1 MDPRIAEIDCP
12 EEAYTFSVEF
22 SRSHCNLYN
31 TGIVK
36 ITPETN
42 LQFCEDI
49 RVVMHNRKFFGH
61 HDGGGL
67 GGKKKTML
75 LPSGVVVSS
84 HCAELDEPFAA
95 MPTICDLLSQ
105 SLRRCLLRHR
115 SSTTSSGV
123 TRRHRQSCCC
133 TTSVVAAT
141 TLTRSRARSPTSTAS
156 SL

>member
-42 LQFCEDI
+42 MQFCEDI

-75 LPSGVVVSS
+75 LPSGIVVSS
-84 HCAELDEPFAA
+84 HCAELDEPF
-95 MPTICDLLSQ
+95 S
-105 SLRRCLLRHR
+105 
-115 SSTTSSGV
+115 
-123 TRRHRQSCCC
+123 
-133 TTSVVAAT
+133 
-141 TLTRSRARSPTSTAS
+141 
-156 SL
+156 

>member
-1 MDPRIAEIDCP
+1 MQARLLQGWRDVPAADIGAVVDTLMAVSQLLATEPRIAEIDFP
-12 EEAYTFSVEF
+12 EEAYTFSVDF

-42 LQFCEDI
+42 MQFCEDI

-75 LPSGVVVSS
+75 LPSGIVVSG
-84 HCAELDEPFAA
+84 C
-95 MPTICDLLSQ
+95 
-105 SLRRCLLRHR
+105 
-115 SSTTSSGV
+115 GV
-123 TRRHRQSCCC
+123 NAGDDDPRMTADAYGDGSCG
-133 TTSVVAAT
+133 
-141 TLTRSRARSPTSTAS
+141 
-156 SL
+156 